1 MNLNPLLAE
10 FDRRAA
16 RLRVLVE
23 NAITAQD
30 FRRLEQLIAGL
41 EKLEKEKPR

>member
-16 RLRVLVE
+16 RLRALVE

-30 FRRLEQLIAGL
+30 FRRLEQLLTAL
-41 EKLEKEKPR
+41 EALEKEKPK